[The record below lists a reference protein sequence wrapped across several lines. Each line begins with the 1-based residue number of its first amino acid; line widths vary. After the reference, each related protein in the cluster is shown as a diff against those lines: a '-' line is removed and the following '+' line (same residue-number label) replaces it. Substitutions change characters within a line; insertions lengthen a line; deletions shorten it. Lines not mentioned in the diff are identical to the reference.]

1 MNLSQNNHKS
11 ISDLAFNSALWI
23 KKNLSTFYLICGI
36 IIGIILLVIAFYY
49 RNTTLTS
56 RSEERL
62 GVAQSMLYSN
72 KPEDGVKILDEII
85 TSYANTAASFRASIA
100 KAQHLSDTGNY
111 KDAEEIL
118 IKLLVSPKPK
128 ELEQFAFPLLTKVQE
143 NAGKYK
149 EAINNYNDFIKKFP
163 NSYLA
168 PSMLQDL
175 AMLYEITNMPQEAK
189 ITYEKITVQFPAT
202 SWSAKAQQRLL
213 AISGTASE
221 QKVLESK
228 Q

>member
-1 MNLSQNNHKS
+1 MNSSQNNHKD
-11 ISDLAFNSALWI
+11 ITALALKSAVWI

-36 IIGIILLVIAFYY
+36 VIGSILLIIAFYY
-49 RNTTLTS
+49 RNTTLTL

-62 GVAQSMLYSN
+62 SVAQSMLYGD

-111 KDAEEIL
+111 KDAEDIL

-149 EAINNYNDFIKKFP
+149 EAIYNYNDFLKKFP
-163 NSYLA
+163 NSYLV

-175 AMLYEITNMPQEAK
+175 AMLYEIEDMPKEAK
-189 ITYEKITVQFPAT
+189 TTYEKITMQFPAT
-202 SWSAKAQQRLL
+202 NWSAKAQQRLVT
-213 AISGTASE
+213 ISGTVPGQKVVE
-221 QKVLESK
+221 QK